1 MRFSRRVVAG
11 LSTVLLAV
19 SFPMAVSVPVSAS
32 STFVATPNGMVGLQQ
47 AVTLRAERLAGQVA
61 TVTFT
66 SGSVSNAGQ
75 TMINSDGF
83 GSLPWTP
90 TTVGEWTISATV
102 SGVSLGSTTIT
113 VAAMPTRTTALV
125 PNLVQVGKSN
135 PVQVTVSA
143 SIGQIPPEG
152 TIELRNQNENVL
164 NTATLSPT
172 QNTSSDA
179 SLSWTP
185 ATGET
190 ITAYFV
196 PRTSGFTPSAS
207 ASAQPVMTTDHV
219 PIAMRFPDT
228 LYAGTPAPIGAQ
240 IGNGVAGGSAAFFF
254 DGEGIIG
261 STPTDSRGGVTSEWT
276 PPTSGSHTLSTQF
289 SSNDRV
295 YTGTSRQV
303 VKIQPA
309 KTPDAVTLTFANDG
323 TLDAG
328 SVASLPVGTS
338 VTVVPRA
345 ESGSVVVLQ
354 EFGPCVIN
362 ASTLNVLAQGDCTVL
377 AISPGGKALTPAKD
391 VFTIRITAASSAR
404 ATT

>member
-19 SFPMAVSVPVSAS
+19 SFPVAKSVPVSAS

-47 AVTLRAERLAGQVA
+47 AVTLRAERFAGQVA

-75 TMINSDGF
+75 TMITSDGF

-90 TTVGEWTISATV
+90 TTAGEWTISATA
-102 SGVSLGSTTIT
+102 SDVSLGSTTIT
-113 VAAMPTRTTALV
+113 VAAMPTHTTALV
-125 PNLVQVGKSN
+125 PNLVQVGVSN
-135 PVQVTVSA
+135 PLHVTVSA
-143 SIGQIPPEG
+143 PIGQIPPEG

-164 NTATLSPT
+164 DTVVLSPT
-172 QNTSSDA
+172 QSTSSEA

-185 ATGET
+185 ATGEAVA
-190 ITAYFV
+190 AYFL

-207 ASAQPVMTTDHV
+207 ASAQPVMTTDRV

-240 IGNGVAGGSAAFFF
+240 AGNGVTAGSAAFFF
-254 DGEGIIG
+254 DSEGIIG
-261 STPTDSRGGVTSEWT
+261 SAPTDSRGGVTSEWA
-276 PPTSGSHTLSTQF
+276 PPTSGIHTLSTQF

-295 YTGTSRQV
+295 YTGTSHQV

-309 KTPDAVTLTFANDG
+309 KTPDAVTLTIANDT

-328 SVASLPVGTS
+328 SVTSLPVGTS
-338 VTVVPRA
+338 VTAVPRA

-354 EFGPCVIN
+354 QSGPCVIN
-362 ASTLNVLAQGDCTVL
+362 GSALTLLAQGECTMRAVSTG
-377 AISPGGKALTPAKD
+377 AKALTPANNIF
-391 VFTIRITAASSAR
+391 VIRITAAPGTT
-404 ATT
+404 AT